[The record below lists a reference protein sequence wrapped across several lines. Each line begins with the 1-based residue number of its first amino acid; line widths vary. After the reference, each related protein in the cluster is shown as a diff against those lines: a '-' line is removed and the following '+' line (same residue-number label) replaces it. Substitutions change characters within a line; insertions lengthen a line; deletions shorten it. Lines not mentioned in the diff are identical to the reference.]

1 LKTQKKWKNEWK
13 TKKKFEKFEKRK
25 NVLAFQNRENW
36 KKKRQKNPIFFLL
49 LAKFLK
55 KQKIKRKQKVEFF
68 YIYIYIIKI
77 FKKEKK
83 RKLLLQFKK

>member
-1 LKTQKKWKNEWK
+1 LKTQKKWKNEG
-13 TKKKFEKFEKRK
+13 KFFFRKRKK

-36 KKKRQKNPIFFLL
+36 KKRQKNPIFFLL